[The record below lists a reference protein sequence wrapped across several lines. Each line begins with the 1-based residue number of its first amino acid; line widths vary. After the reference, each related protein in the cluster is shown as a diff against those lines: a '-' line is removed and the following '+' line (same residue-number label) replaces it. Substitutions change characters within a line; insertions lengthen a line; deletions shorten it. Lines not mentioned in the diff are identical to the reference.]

1 MKKAKAFVIVATVM
15 ISLLIAPMQTSALL
29 PQSLQPDELG
39 NEIIG
44 IAPYWENVSRINM
57 TLSSSNN
64 TASADVSIFGMT
76 GTTSINATITLSRVN
91 SNGTLTTVRTWSNQS
106 SSSSLFTFSGTNAI
120 TSGNTYR
127 LSVSATVIRN
137 GVSETVSDWTERR
150 L

>member
-1 MKKAKAFVIVATVM
+1 MKAKAFVAVASVM
-15 ISLLIAPMQTSALL
+15 ISLLIAPLQASALL
-29 PQSLQPDELG
+29 SQPNELG
-39 NEIIG
+39 HEIVDV
-44 IAPYWENVSRINM
+44 APHWENVSDISI

-64 TASADVSIFGMT
+64 TASTNVSIFGRA

-106 SSSSLFTFSGTNAI
+106 SQNSTFTFSGTHAI

-127 LSVSATVIRN
+127 ISVSATVIRN